1 MRLTTKIN
9 GINGVGPG
17 QTATV
22 LFPVD
27 RRYHEILLKFS
38 YDAVAA
44 PTFAQMH
51 AAIDIVRLKLN
62 SNTIREFT
70 IAELEQVL
78 KTKGQPL
85 VAGYIPI
92 FFSEPWRV
100 TRFEE
105 EIFALVTQGSSTFTL
120 EVVLKSSVV
129 APQLSGDITY
139 DYLRSN
145 RFFMKW
151 ERATVPVSS
160 AGDFDWN
167 TISKVGALSTL
178 HLLSADVTK
187 VQVTVDNVE
196 VANRDKATNKQLLA
210 GHGFVQDD
218 AVSYPLMFDYTGY
231 NDDALTLTKEVG
243 GATLPR
249 DEFNVKI
256 TKSSSGSFPAII
268 ERIQFV

>member
-9 GINGVGPG
+9 GINGVGAG

-27 RRYHEILLKFS
+27 RRYHEILLKFA

-51 AAIDIVRLKLN
+51 AAIDLIRLKLN
-62 SNTIREFT
+62 ANTIREFT
-70 IAELEQVL
+70 VQELEIVL
-78 KTKGQPL
+78 KSKGQPL
-85 VAGYIPI
+85 TPGYLPI

-105 EIFALVTQGSSTFTL
+105 EIFGLVTQGSSTFTL
-120 EVVLKSSVV
+120 EVVFKTTVV

-139 DYLRSN
+139 DYLASN

-167 TISKVGALSTL
+167 TISKTGAISTL
-178 HLLSADVTK
+178 HLLSPDVTK
-187 VQVTVDNVE
+187 VQVTADNVE
-196 VANRDKATNKQLLA
+196 VCHREKATNKQLLA
-210 GHGFVQDD
+210 GHGYVQDD
-218 AVSYPLMFDYTGY
+218 AVSLPLMFDYTGY
-231 NDDALTLTKEVG
+231 NDDALTLTKEVNG
-243 GATLPR
+243 VRVPR

-256 TKSSSGSFPAII
+256 TKSSAGSFPAII
-268 ERIQFV
+268 ERIQLV